1 MTQNLTKEMFVEKV
15 FDFEN
20 EKEWKFKG
28 NKPAIIDF
36 YADWCQPCK
45 MIAPILEEISVEY
58 EGKID
63 VYKVNTENENELSSM
78 FGIRSIP
85 SVLFV
90 PLDSKP
96 QMTAGAMPKDGFI
109 QIIKDVFDIK

>member
-1 MTQNLTKEMFVEKV
+1 MTQNLTKEMFAEKV

-28 NKPAIIDF
+28 DKPAIIDF

-45 MIAPILEEISVEY
+45 MIAPILEEISVDY
-58 EGKID
+58 DGKID
-63 VYKVNTENENELSSM
+63 VYKINTENENELSSF

-90 PLDSKP
+90 PINSKP
-96 QMTAGAMPKDGFI
+96 HMSAGAMPKDGFV
-109 QIIKDVFDIK
+109 QIIKDVFGI